1 MGPKSSQVIKMK
13 RSIALFLIAALIAPV
28 IVFGISAQDQKV
40 VGIDITPGRVKD
52 LDTEWGQTNLR
63 WLEGNLTAAGFQI
76 REITEIT
83 PDALKGVDALIIGK
97 LYDYNSVF
105 SDAEIQAIKNWF
117 LEGGKFIWVGA
128 DSDYTEPYLN
138 PDDIAFKADEPNK
151 ILAAIGS
158 SLRLEYASLED
169 PTTNIGAAYRV
180 KSHEANTAGIA
191 GQITKNA
198 PVVLFHGPT
207 FVIGFKDGKFVPF
220 NEVEGPNV
228 IWLYR
233 SSPDGTVV
241 SHDGVDPKA
250 HSVGE
255 TGQFVEAAAEIISFG
270 MFKPKGKV
278 IVTGESLLGD
288 RFIGT
293 PEYHGEKLQGM
304 TFIINAFIWGTTVE
318 GPAIS
323 MTMLIAIIAVIV
335 IIVVVALVFL
345 RKK

>member
-1 MGPKSSQVIKMK
+1 MK
-13 RSIALFLIAALIAPV
+13 KSIALFLIATLIAP
-28 IVFGISAQDQKV
+28 IVVLGINAQDQKV

-52 LDTEWGQTNLR
+52 LDSKWGQTNLR

-76 REITEIT
+76 KEITEIT
-83 PDALKGVDALIIGK
+83 PESLKGCDALIIGK

-105 SDAEIQAIKNWF
+105 SDSEIQAIKNWF

-138 PDDIAFKADEPNK
+138 PDDISFKAGEPNR
-151 ILAAIGS
+151 ILEAIGS
-158 SLRLEYASLED
+158 CLRLEYASLED
-169 PTTNIGAAYRV
+169 PTCNIGAAYRV
-180 KSHEANTAGIA
+180 KSYEANRQGWAA
-191 GQITKNA
+191 EITQGA
-198 PVVLFHGPT
+198 DVVMFHGPT
-207 FVIGFKDGKFVPF
+207 FVIGFKNGQYVPF
-220 NEVEGPNV
+220 SEVEGPNV
-228 IWLYR
+228 VWLYR

-255 TGQFVEAAAEIISFG
+255 TGQFVEAAAEIINLG
-270 MFKPKGKV
+270 LFKPKGKV

-304 TFIINAFIWGTTVE
+304 TFIINAFKWGTRVE
-318 GPAIS
+318 GPVLS
-323 MTMLIAIIAVIV
+323 MTMLIAIIVII
-335 IIVVVALVFL
+335 IIVVVAIVVL
-345 RKK
+345 RRK